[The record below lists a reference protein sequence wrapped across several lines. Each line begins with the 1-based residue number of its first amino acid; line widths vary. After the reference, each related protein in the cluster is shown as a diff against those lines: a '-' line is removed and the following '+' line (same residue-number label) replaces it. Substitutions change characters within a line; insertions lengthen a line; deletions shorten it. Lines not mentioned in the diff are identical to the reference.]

1 MKFADAM
8 GDTGKFCQCAQ
19 RKRGAVEIIQADG
32 GIPVDGVVG
41 PATKIVIYNN
51 LKEYRTP
58 HIGADPKGLG

>member
-1 MKFADAM
+1 MPLTVVYDDFTK
-8 GDTGKFCQCAQ
+8 
-19 RKRGAVEIIQADG
+19 GAVEIIQADG